1 MSDDEDRKPT
11 PKEKEKWERKQAER
25 RRRNTTIIVVVVV
38 VVIVV
43 ILIIWWTCWARR
55 DRRAEVPAPTG
66 LTAATSN
73 STITLNW
80 NAVAGAT
87 DYNIY
92 ISNSA
97 GCKQDRFNAKVRVT
111 TNTATLNLPPGTY
124 YFAVSALKVC
134 GQQESESPLSNE
146 VSATTP
152 TCPGSN
158 LAVPDV
164 LDAES
169 LGGGQVEL
177 EWPGV
182 LDASSYNVY
191 RAQGRPVTTSDYDQ
205 VFNSDSTEVLFTGL
219 ASGTSQSFIVTSVDA
234 CGNET
239 TASPQVTVTVDCSP
253 PPLPEI
259 TNVTPTTTSIN
270 VQWSALDDV
279 TGYVVYLNTGS
290 SVGPSNYLLRSA
302 VATSIQSFTFNSLT
316 PSTAYVVGVSA
327 TNTCGE
333 GTLNVAATNT
343 LGLTTQQ
350 QAVQGQQ
357 AQSSGKAKAIKGSNV
372 ASTKQRSAAG
382 RDLTARGGAG
392 GSGARAVLP
401 QTARST
407 S

>member
-1 MSDDEDRKPT
+1 MSDEETRKLT
-11 PKEKEKWERKQAER
+11 PQEEKKKEKWERKEAER
-25 RRRNTTIIVVVVV
+25 KRRNTTIIVVVVV

-43 ILIIWWTCWARR
+43 IVIIWWACWSRKGRR
-55 DRRAEVPAPTG
+55 SEVPAPTG
-66 LTAATSN
+66 LTATTSN

-80 NAVAGAT
+80 NAVPGAT
-87 DYNIY
+87 DYNVY
-92 ISNSA
+92 VSNSA
-97 GCKQDRFNAKVRVT
+97 GCKHDRFNAKVRVQ

-124 YFAVSALKVC
+124 YFAVSAIKIC
-134 GQQESESPLSNE
+134 GQQESESALSNE

-239 TASPQVTVTVDCSP
+239 GPSPQVTVTVDCAS

-270 VQWSALDDV
+270 VQWSALDGV

-290 SVGPSNYLLRSA
+290 SVGPSNYA
-302 VATSIQSFTFNSLT
+302 VRTVVASSIQSFTFNSLT

-327 TNTCGE
+327 TNACGE
-333 GTLNVAATNT
+333 GSLNVAATNT
-343 LGLTTQQ
+343 LGLTTTTQP
-350 QAVQGQQ
+350 QQ
-357 AQSSGKAKAIKGSNV
+357 AQPTGKAKVVKGGNV
-372 ASTKQRSAAG
+372 AKTKHTAASRG
-382 RDLTARGGAG
+382 GAARGGAG

-401 QTARST
+401 QTARAT
-407 S
+407 A